1 MKLVSVYVAIVLT
14 FTASAVFGSESER
27 DSSVS
32 FFEGSFEAAL
42 EQAKQD
48 DLPLF
53 MYLTMPNCSPCEFM
67 ETKVFPDPEVG
78 DYMNTRFVSF
88 KLNAFDEE
96 VNGPALAKRFSVMSY
111 PTYLIIGH
119 EGKVKHRSTSA
130 SNPANF
136 MRMIGWLTGETA
148 SPMAEHDAKYAK
160 GDRDPDFVQQ
170 YLLDSRME
178 LSLLPK
184 DYENWEANM
193 EAYQK
198 ARDKYTAI
206 TEDYLASKSS
216 KDLINSRDLSVI
228 RAYCNEPEDAGVELL
243 MDNFDAFVEVSS
255 LQEVSS
261 LLLEVYSYAALTKA
275 LEGDPS
281 YIEVLEFFDEEP
293 LKRAT
298 DYKRRVDPE
307 SGQLPENQ
315 RDHLAEVYS
324 STIDEQSSDPEQ

>member
-14 FTASAVFGSESER
+14 FTASTVFGSESEK
-27 DSSVS
+27 DSGVS

-78 DYMNTRFVSF
+78 EYMSTRFVSF
-88 KLNAFDEE
+88 KLDAFDDE
-96 VNGPALAKRFSVMSY
+96 VNGPALAKRFSVISY

-119 EGKVKHRSTSA
+119 EGKVEHRTTSA

-160 GDRDPDFVQQ
+160 GDRNPDFVQQ
-170 YLLDSRME
+170 FLLDSRME

-193 EAYQK
+193 EAYKK
-198 ARDKYTAI
+198 AQDKYTAI
-206 TEDYLASKSS
+206 TKDYLASKSP
-216 KDLINSRDLSVI
+216 KDLINSRDLSII
-228 RAYCNEPEDAGVELL
+228 RAYCRHPEDKGIELI
-243 MDNFDAFVEVSS
+243 MDNFDAFVEATS
-255 LQEVSS
+255 LQEVSG
-261 LLLEVYSYAALTKA
+261 LLLEVYSYAAMTKA
-275 LEGDPS
+275 HEGDS
-281 YIEVLEFFDEEP
+281 AYVAVLDSFEEEP

-298 DYKRRVDPE
+298 EYVRSVDPE
-307 SGQLPENQ
+307 SDQLPENQ
-315 RDHLAEVYS
+315 RDWLTEIYS
-324 STIDEQSSDPEQ
+324 SMIEETSSDEED

>member
-1 MKLVSVYVAIVLT
+1 MKLVSMYIALALT
-14 FTASAVFGSESER
+14 FTASAVFGSESEN
-27 DSSVS
+27 DSGVS

-42 EQAKQD
+42 EQAKQH

-53 MYLTMPNCSPCEFM
+53 VYLTMPNCSPCEFM
-67 ETKVFPDPEVG
+67 ETKTFPDSEVG
-78 DYMNTRFVSF
+78 KYMNTRFVSY
-88 KLNAFDEE
+88 KLDAFDEE
-96 VNGPALAKRFSVMSY
+96 VNGPALAKRFSVISY

-130 SNPANF
+130 SNPDNF
-136 MRMIGWLTGETA
+136 MRMIGWLTGETT
-148 SPMAEHDAKYAK
+148 SPMAEHEAKYAK
-160 GDRDPDFVQQ
+160 GDRNPDFVQQ

-193 EAYQK
+193 EAYRK
-198 ARDKYTAI
+198 AQNKYTAI
-206 TEDYLASKSS
+206 TADYLASKAP

-228 RAYCNEPEDAGVELL
+228 RAYCKEPEDTGIKLL
-243 MDNFDAFVEVSS
+243 MDNFDAFIEVSS
-255 LQEVSS
+255 LQEVSG
-261 LLLEVYSYAALTKA
+261 LLLEVYSYAALNKA

-281 YIEVLEFFDEEP
+281 YIEVLEFFNEEP

-324 STIDEQSSDPEQ
+324 STIDEKSSD